1 MVERQREKAVVG
13 GKKNQ
18 RNGRVGVGCGV
29 RERQSWVGQ
38 GAEKAHLMTKQH
50 FDFYENI

>member
-1 MVERQREKAVVG
+1 MRREVLSVG
-13 GKKNQ
+13 STA
-18 RNGRVGVGCGV
+18 GRVGVGCGV